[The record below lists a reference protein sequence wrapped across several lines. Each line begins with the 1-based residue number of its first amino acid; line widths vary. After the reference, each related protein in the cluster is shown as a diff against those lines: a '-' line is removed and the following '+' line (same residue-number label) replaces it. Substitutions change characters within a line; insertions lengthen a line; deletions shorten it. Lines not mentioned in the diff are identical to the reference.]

1 MRFFFRSRQFKIFIA
16 VVSVTLALSLVA
28 VIIGGLLSPQSGL
41 LAAITSP
48 FEKLSTDVGA
58 FFEETGKRLQSNEK
72 AILENNALKQEIADL
87 KEQLAEYDEAKRE
100 NEFYKNY
107 LELKEDNPE
116 FQFADANVIARDSDD
131 PFGGFVINKGS
142 LNGVSAYD
150 PVITHEGLMGYVTEV
165 GLTTCKV
172 TTILSSNLKVGAL
185 DSRTGDSGAVS
196 GTVQLA
202 KDGLCQMNNLVRTG
216 KVAVGDYIVSS
227 GEGIFPAGLLIGEIT
242 AINNDAYTNSL
253 YASVKPFADIAKARS
268 VMVITYFP
276 GQGSE
281 VVTADD

>member
-1 MRFFFRSRQFKIFIA
+1 MRFFFRSRQFKILIA

-48 FEKLSTDVGA
+48 FEKLSTDVSA

-72 AILENNALKQEIADL
+72 AILENNALKQEIAEL

-100 NEFYKNY
+100 NEFYKDF
-107 LELKEDNPE
+107 LGLKGDNPE
-116 FQFADANVIARDSDD
+116 FQFADANIIARDADD

-150 PVITHEGLMGYVTEV
+150 PVITHEGLMGFVTEV

-172 TTILSSNLKVGAL
+172 TTILSSNLQAGAL
-185 DSRTGDSGAVS
+185 DSRTGDSGAIT

-216 KVAVGDYIVSS
+216 KVAVGDYIVTS

-253 YASVKPFADIAKARS
+253 YASVKPFADISNARS
-268 VMVITYFP
+268 VMIITYFP

-281 VVTADD
+281 VVKAND

>member
-1 MRFFFRSRQFKIFIA
+1 MRFFFRSRQFKILIA

-48 FEKLSTDVGA
+48 FEKLSTDVSA

-72 AILENNALKQEIADL
+72 AILENNALKQEIAEL
-87 KEQLAEYDEAKRE
+87 KEQLSEYDQAKRE

-116 FQFADANVIARDSDD
+116 FQFADANIIARDMDD

-142 LNGVSAYD
+142 LNGISAYD

-172 TTILSSNLKVGAL
+172 TTVLSTNLKAGAL

-196 GTVQLA
+196 GSVQLA
-202 KDGLCQMNNLVRTG
+202 KDGLCQMNNLVRAG
-216 KVAVGDYIVSS
+216 KVAIGDYIVTS

-253 YASVKPFADIAKARS
+253 YASVKPFADIFEARS

-276 GQGSE
+276 GQGSD
-281 VVTADD
+281 VVTAND